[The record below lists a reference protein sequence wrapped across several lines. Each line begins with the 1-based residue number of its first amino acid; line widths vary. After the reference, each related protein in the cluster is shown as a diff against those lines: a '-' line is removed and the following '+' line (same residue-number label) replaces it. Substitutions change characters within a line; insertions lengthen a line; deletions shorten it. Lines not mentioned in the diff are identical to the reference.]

1 MTPVSNETAVA
12 IVFGIITTIVG
23 VLAWLDGRRR
33 SRERGTTPA
42 SLTASGWAAADRSFD
57 VAPDPE
63 NAELTQ
69 RVGGITRRE
78 TDGSISESSCEGQVV
93 LGTRLMDH
101 PRELLVLDF
110 VGCMP

>member
-1 MTPVSNETAVA
+1 MTSISNETAVA

-33 SRERGTTPA
+33 SRERGTTPPSLAA
-42 SLTASGWAAADRSFD
+42 SECTAADRSFD

-69 RVGGITRRE
+69 RVGDVTRRE
-78 TDGSISESSCEGQVV
+78 TDRSNSESSFEGQVMI
-93 LGTRLMDH
+93 GTRLMDH
-101 PRELLVLDF
+101 PRELLVLHL